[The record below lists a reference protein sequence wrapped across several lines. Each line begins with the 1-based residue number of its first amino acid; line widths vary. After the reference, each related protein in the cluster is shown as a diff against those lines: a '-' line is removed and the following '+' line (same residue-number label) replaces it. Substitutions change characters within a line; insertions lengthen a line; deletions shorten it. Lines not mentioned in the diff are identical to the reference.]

1 MQVEEFVK
9 YVVENGM
16 MNFSELAEMFPREK
30 MYARLK
36 SAITEVAREKE
47 IAGNFSGQY
56 DCNSKKIV
64 IQCDKELSE
73 SLFEERK
80 EIGQTAIHEG
90 VHALLRHGPN
100 YTGCR
105 YLRGD
110 IRKIKLIK
118 VVDKKRINA
127 LFSKKSL
134 LEKIR
139 AMNRI
144 FNIYKFYV
152 PLKPKN
158 AFINEGLTEWITR

>member
-1 MQVEEFVK
+1 MQVEEFVE

-16 MNFSELAEMFPREK
+16 MNFSELAEMFPREI
-30 MYARLK
+30 MYTRLK
-36 SAITEVAREKE
+36 NSITEVAREKE
-47 IAGNFSGQY
+47 IAGNILGQY
-56 DCNSKKIV
+56 NYNSKKIV
-64 IQCDKELSE
+64 IQCDRELSK

-80 EIGQTAIHEG
+80 KIGNVAIHEG

-100 YTGCR
+100 FTGCM
-105 YLRGD
+105 YLTRD
-110 IRKIKLIK
+110 IDKISYIKLFE
-118 VVDKKRINA
+118 KKRIKA

-144 FNIYKFYV
+144 FNICM
-152 PLKPKN
+152 KPKN